1 MKSKDDLKEIDIF
14 DDITR
19 FSDRDTDFNAI
30 LFDEKISFKTSTS
43 VKPLHIRFDKI
54 NGFIENS

>member
-1 MKSKDDLKEIDIF
+1 MKEIDIF

-19 FSDRDTDFNAI
+19 FWNRDTDFNDI
-30 LFDEKISFKTSTS
+30 LFDEKISFKSSTS

-54 NGFIENS
+54 NGFIENSW

>member
-19 FSDRDTDFNAI
+19 FWDRDTDFNDI
-30 LFDEKISFKTSTS
+30 LFDEKKFIQNFNECKT
-43 VKPLHIRFDKI
+43 IAY
-54 NGFIENS
+54 